1 MRGLMSTELVWNM
14 ETLSWNFVNL
24 RSKKVI
30 AYTND
35 TDDYPL
41 GTHKWIFTDGRCQ
54 DNNIVNYRSM
64 NLHSCG
70 DNQFTCK
77 DGQCI
82 DWSLRCDLGYHCQDF
97 SDEENCTIFTVPNYD
112 KETPPPIMAK
122 GNQLPQLTTV
132 FVSLDIM
139 DILEVNE
146 VDSKVTISFMLSVT
160 WNDARIYF
168 KSLQNNEENNI
179 IPNYDDIWRPN
190 IKVINSL
197 PGHEFTEDD
206 ITVLLKNMGRD
217 Y

>member
-1 MRGLMSTELVWNM
+1 MGYPCHVKVSCTICRFGDKSTTLKLRGCCVKEELDLSYHLTNGIRQERYVMRGMVSTELVWNM

-41 GTHKWIFTDGRCQ
+41 GTHKWTFTDGRCQ

-82 DWSLRCDLGYHCQDF
+82 DC
-97 SDEENCTIFTVPNYD
+97 
-112 KETPPPIMAK
+112 
-122 GNQLPQLTTV
+122 
-132 FVSLDIM
+132 
-139 DILEVNE
+139 
-146 VDSKVTISFMLSVT
+146 
-160 WNDARIYF
+160 
-168 KSLQNNEENNI
+168 
-179 IPNYDDIWRPN
+179 
-190 IKVINSL
+190 
-197 PGHEFTEDD
+197 
-206 ITVLLKNMGRD
+206 LLYTSPSPRD
-217 Y
+217 